1 MDKIDHRKK
10 QFPEM
15 QLRKVLSNSSSI
27 GAACLHI
34 QEGSLISG
42 SLPVKD
48 LEVLL
53 KKIKAWEVCGS

>member
-15 QLRKVLSNSSSI
+15 QLSKVLSNSSSI

-34 QEGSLISG
+34 QEGSLIPG

-48 LEVLL
+48 LEVL
-53 KKIKAWEVCGS
+53 